1 MAENISFPDQF
12 RQAKSRVEGLLK
24 KSFNKAEDASS
35 NIANRTSG
43 GSFRYPVDES
53 YPVYMHY
60 RVREVIPPLRNATDQ
75 VNELYQAHVDDEL
88 VPVRGQADALDFENN
103 VQSFKKPT
111 SFGEQGRG
119 NIYQQYGSAKK
130 IQKERDRFA
139 KRSGAREGLLGFKTA
154 YLENPIDIKLYMPPG
169 VMFHDNV
176 QYDQAQLGLSGAAGL
191 QAFNDTGSGMS
202 AIGSMLSETAASLTG
217 LFSGGGNLD
226 TARVAMARGVQAYSS
241 LLTSG
246 QQAAFNLGLQVTVNP
261 NTRSVFQGVSV
272 RNFSFQYD
280 FYPTSKAE
288 QNQVE
293 RIIKTF
299 RTQMYPRAIPE
310 ASLQAG
316 FPLGYKFPNLFEINF
331 KFNNAEIQ
339 GMPKPLFCFLRDV
352 STTFNP
358 GGMSYHDQGKP
369 THMNMSLQFQEF
381 RALNQQDIE
390 NGH

>member
-1 MAENISFPDQF
+1 MAGNIGIPDQF
-12 RQAKSRVEGLLK
+12 RQAKSAVEGLLK
-24 KSFNKAEDASS
+24 KSFNKAEDANS
-35 NIANRTSG
+35 NITNRTSG
-43 GSFRYPVDES
+43 GAYRYPLDES

-75 VNELYQAHVDDEL
+75 VNELYQAQVDTEL
-88 VPVRGQADALDFENN
+88 KPVRGVQEIGGYDSVSKMQESAYQFRAARDA
-103 VQSFKKPT
+103 T
-111 SFGEQGRG
+111 
-119 NIYQQYGSAKK
+119 AKLAA
-130 IQKERDRFA
+130 EDRAKFA
-139 KRSGAREGLLGFKTA
+139 ARSGAKEGLLGFKTA
-154 YLENPIDIKLYMPPG
+154 YLENPIDIRLYMPPG
-169 VMFHDNV
+169 VLFGDSV
-176 QYDQAQLGLSGAAGL
+176 QYADAQLGLSGAAGL

-202 AIGSMLSETAASLTG
+202 AIGSMLSETASSLTG
-217 LFSGGGNLD
+217 LFSGGGSLD

-272 RNFSFQYD
+272 RNFSFTYD

-288 QNQVE
+288 QNSVE
-293 RIIKTF
+293 KIIKTF
-299 RTQMYPRAIPE
+299 RTQMYPKAIPE
-310 ASLQAG
+310 SALQAG

-339 GMPKPLFCFLRDV
+339 GMPKPLFCFLRGV
-352 STTFNP
+352 NTAYNP
-358 GGMSYHDQGKP
+358 GGMSFHDQGKP
-369 THMNMSLQFQEF
+369 THVSMSLAFQEF

>member
-75 VNELYQAHVDDEL
+75 VNELYQAHVDSEL
-88 VPVRGQADALDFENN
+88 KPVRGVSSGYDELPSGNSVNEAKETAYQKKLQRLSSELQAKA
-103 VQSFKKPT
+103 
-111 SFGEQGRG
+111 
-119 NIYQQYGSAKK
+119 
-130 IQKERDRFA
+130 DREKFQ

-226 TARVAMARGVQAYSS
+226 TARVAMARGVQAYST

-299 RTQMYPRAIPE
+299 RTQMYPKAIPE
-310 ASLQAG
+310 ASLEAG

-331 KFNNAEIQ
+331 KFNNSEIQ